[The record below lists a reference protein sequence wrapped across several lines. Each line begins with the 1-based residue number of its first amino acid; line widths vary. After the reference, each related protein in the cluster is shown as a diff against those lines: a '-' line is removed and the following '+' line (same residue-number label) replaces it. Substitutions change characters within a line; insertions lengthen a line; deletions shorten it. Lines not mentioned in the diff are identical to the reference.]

1 MNLVL
6 RWNMFKLKIEN
17 KLDSNG
23 HDTIHPTNY
32 QDLDKTKLLE
42 VPCLHPSIDDNNME
56 IITHRTKMLLI
67 AQDDIQGDII
77 SEIKRW
83 LALVGLSL
91 VLFKTFSKILP
102 FNFTLVRI

>member
-1 MNLVL
+1 MNLVP
-6 RWNMFKLKIEN
+6 RWNIFKLNIEN

-32 QDLDKTKLLE
+32 QNLDKIKLLE

-67 AQDDIQGDII
+67 AQDDIQRDII

-83 LALVGLSL
+83 LALAYLSL
-91 VLFKTFSKILP
+91 DF
-102 FNFTLVRI
+102 FNFINIRIPTI